1 MSSHEIA
8 VEAYK
13 KARAK
18 SIAKHLFEGVPEEVI
33 RSQREELLKPGPDEV
48 FSVCAVSDG
57 DTVGVCTGVRMKWF
71 GIRHR
76 IEMVQVVVGE
86 NYRGRGVA
94 RQMMMRIA
102 EHFASRGVEIIQISA
117 EADNEIA
124 IAAYERIGFRQFGK
138 LKNGLKHENN
148 YRDEVMMAA
157 PIDLLLDRK

>member
-1 MSSHEIA
+1 MSEHEIY
-8 VEAYK
+8 VEKYTSAH
-13 KARAK
+13 AK
-18 SIAKHLFEGVPEEVI
+18 SIAEQLFEGVPEEVV
-33 RSQREELLKPGPDEV
+33 RSQREDLLKPGPDEV

-57 DTVGVCTGVRMKWF
+57 DAVGVCTGVRMKWF

-76 IEMVQVVVGE
+76 IEIVQVVVGE

-124 IAAYERIGFRQFGK
+124 IAAYERIGFRQFGT
-138 LKNGLKHENN
+138 LKSGLKHEND
-148 YRDEVMMAA
+148 YSDEVLMAA
-157 PIDLLLDRK
+157 PINLFLKIK